1 MTDPTVNPVSGS
13 RFDRAWR
20 RVRNWARGE
29 SPTADQKLEQVRAKT
44 PAPVLWLYG
53 KTQSGKTS
61 VVRFLTGATDAEI
74 GNGFRPCT
82 RHSRQYPFPTEDAPV
97 FTFLDTRGVDE
108 PGYDPAEEIAAF
120 DAQAHLL
127 IVTCRVTDF
136 ATGRLRETLKTV
148 RDANPRRPVLLVLTC
163 LHEAYPQQQHPQP
176 YPFSGD
182 LTPRLPLQSGEGE
195 KNQDPLSPPLR
206 VGEGAGGWGSS
217 EVPRLLSLQREHF
230 AGLVDRVIPVDLTR
244 PEEGFDDPNYGGEA
258 LKQAIL
264 ELLPT
269 AFRETLRH
277 LTDAQQQFRDR
288 HERRAAP
295 VLVGY
300 SSLAATAG
308 ALPIPFVDLLTI
320 PAVQAR
326 MVKALADLSGDKE
339 SGTRFLELSAS
350 AGVGLLAAVGARQ
363 LVKLIPY
370 VGSVVGAGLAGAS
383 TYALGRAFLEYDRR
397 VNDGHLPDKAEVARL
412 YREHLTAAERSW
424 GKK

>member
-1 MTDPTVNPVSGS
+1 MTDSTVNPVSDS

-20 RVRNWARGE
+20 KVRNWARGE
-29 SPTADQKLEQVRAKT
+29 SPSADQKLEQVRAKA

-176 YPFSGD
+176 YPYETDGLPRGIAERSGAID
-182 LTPRLPLQSGEGE
+182 DASRQTEGMG
-195 KNQDPLSPPLR
+195 N
-206 VGEGAGGWGSS
+206 
-217 EVPRLLSLQREHF
+217 VPRLLALQQQHF
-230 AGLVDRVIPVDLTR
+230 AGLVDRVVPVDLTR

-288 HERRAAP
+288 HSRRAAP
-295 VLVGY
+295 ILVGY
-300 SSLAATAG
+300 SSLAASAG

-326 MVKALADLSGDKE
+326 MVKALADLSGDRE

-412 YREHLTAAERSW
+412 YREHLAAAERSW
-424 GKK
+424 GKAK

>member
-1 MTDPTVNPVSGS
+1 MTDPTVNPVSGN
-13 RFDRAWR
+13 RFGRAWR

-29 SPTADQKLEQVRAKT
+29 SSTADQKLEQVRAKT

-108 PGYDPAEEIAAF
+108 PGCDPAEEIAAF

-127 IVTCRVTDF
+127 MVTCRVTDF

-176 YPFSGD
+176 YPYSANPGSD
-182 LTPRLPLQSGEGE
+182 
-195 KNQDPLSPPLR
+195 
-206 VGEGAGGWGSS
+206 AGGGSHHPAVDTAGS
-217 EVPRLLSLQREHF
+217 PAESVPRLLALQQQHF
-230 AGLVDRVIPVDLTR
+230 AGLVDRVVPVDLTR

-258 LKQAIL
+258 LKAAIL

-326 MVKALADLSGDKE
+326 MVKALADLSGDRE

-412 YREHLTAAERSW
+412 YREHLAAAERSW